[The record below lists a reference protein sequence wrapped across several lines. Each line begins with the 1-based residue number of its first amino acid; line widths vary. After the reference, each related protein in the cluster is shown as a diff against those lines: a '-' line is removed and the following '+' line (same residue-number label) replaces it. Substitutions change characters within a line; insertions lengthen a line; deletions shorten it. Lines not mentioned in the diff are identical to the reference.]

1 MNVISTKLWPHQLET
16 YMTKNN
22 VHMIIIH
29 VFNVNFKK
37 YTVYVYMPNLDP
49 DLKFPILNNS
59 VNSEIIAVFQE
70 WTKMDSLNEG

>member
-22 VHMIIIH
+22 VHMIVIH
-29 VFNVNFKK
+29 VFKVNFKK

-49 DLKFPILNNS
+49 DLQFPILNNS
-59 VNSEIIAVFQE
+59 VNSEIIVVFQE